1 MTGDLSLLK
10 NFTRKNGGRVTF
22 GDNTKGKI
30 LGVGDV
36 GNGTSPLIEN
46 VFLVDNL
53 KHNLLSISQLCD
65 KGYRVIFESSKCLI
79 ENVCNNE
86 VVFFG
91 DRSENVYTIDIEKLT
106 CKNQCLSALND
117 DSWLWHRRLGHASM
131 HLLSKLSKKEV
142 VRGLLNLPFQKD
154 KICDACQFGKQVRSS
169 FKSILE
175 ISTTRPLQLLHM
187 DLFGPSRTTSLGGK
201 HYAFVIVDDF
211 SRYTWVI
218 FLATKEE
225 ALKTFSYFC
234 KRVQNE
240 QGYLITTIKS
250 DHGGEFDNDAFE
262 ILCNENGYKHNFSA
276 PRTPQQN
283 GVVERKNRILQEMA
297 RSMLNENGLPKYFW
311 AEAVNTSCHIV
322 NRVLIRPKMDKTPYE
337 LWKGRKPNIG
347 YFRVF
352 GCKCF
357 ILNTKDNLGKFD
369 AKSDVGV
376 FLGYS
381 TTSKAYRVFNKRTLV
396 VEESMHVVFDETNT
410 FVEKNLD
417 DDDLGLEHQM
427 SNVDLNDKEVM
438 DEPQTSNTSQRQEEQ
453 VDDPKQDSASYQ
465 LPKEWRYSTSHPK
478 DKILG
483 DISQGV
489 ATRSSL
495 KNVWNNL
502 AFLSQI
508 EPKNFKDAE
517 NDEFWILAM
526 QEELNQFERSDVW
539 ELVPRP
545 STQSVIGTKWVFRNK
560 RDEHG
565 VIVRNKARLV
575 AQGYNQEEGIDYE
588 ETFAPVARLESIRML
603 LAFAS
608 HKEFILYQMDVKSA
622 FLNGYIVEE
631 VYVEQPPGFQDH
643 KYPDYVFK
651 LKKALYGLKQA
662 PRAWYDRLSKFLLQ
676 NGFSIGKVDTTLF
689 TKTKGVDLI
698 IVQIYVDDII
708 FGSTNVSLCEEFSKC
723 MHSEFE
729 MSMMGELNYF
739 LGLQIK
745 QTKEGIFINQAKYVK
760 DLLKKFDFEGMKPL
774 STPMS
779 SSIKID
785 KDENGKAVDIT
796 KYRGMIGSLLYLTA
810 SRPDIMYSVCLCA
823 RYQSN
828 PKESHLNAVKRIF
841 RYLSGTK
848 NLGLWYPKGTHID
861 LFSYTDADWAGCTID
876 RKSTSGTCHFLG
888 FALVSWFSKKQN
900 SVALSTAEAEYI
912 SAASCCAQV
921 LWMKQTLLDLGL
933 SYDHVPIMCDNTSAI
948 NLSKN
953 PVLHSR
959 TKHIEIRHHFLRDH
973 VQKGDITLE
982 FISTNHQIADILTK
996 PLALERFASL
1006 RRGLGLLDATELNL
1020 IT

>member
-10 NFTRKNGGRVTF
+10 NFTRKNGGRVTV

-142 VRGLLNLPFQKD
+142 VRGLPNLPFQKD

-643 KYPDYVFK
+643 KYPNYVFK

-900 SVALSTAEAEYI
+900 LVALSTAEAEYI

-982 FISTNHQIADILTK
+982 FISTNNQIADILTK

-1020 IT
+1020 N

>member
-142 VRGLLNLPFQKD
+142 VRGLPNLPFQKD

-1020 IT
+1020 N

>member
-1 MTGDLSLLK
+1 M
-10 NFTRKNGGRVTF
+10 
-22 GDNTKGKI
+22 
-30 LGVGDV
+30 
-36 GNGTSPLIEN
+36 
-46 VFLVDNL
+46 
-53 KHNLLSISQLCD
+53 
-65 KGYRVIFESSKCLI
+65 
-79 ENVCNNE
+79 
-86 VVFFG
+86 
-91 DRSENVYTIDIEKLT
+91 
-106 CKNQCLSALND
+106 
-117 DSWLWHRRLGHASM
+117 
-131 HLLSKLSKKEV
+131 
-142 VRGLLNLPFQKD
+142 
-154 KICDACQFGKQVRSS
+154 
-169 FKSILE
+169 
-175 ISTTRPLQLLHM
+175 
-187 DLFGPSRTTSLGGK
+187 
-201 HYAFVIVDDF
+201 
-211 SRYTWVI
+211 
-218 FLATKEE
+218 
-225 ALKTFSYFC
+225 
-234 KRVQNE
+234 
-240 QGYLITTIKS
+240 
-250 DHGGEFDNDAFE
+250 
-262 ILCNENGYKHNFSA
+262 
-276 PRTPQQN
+276 
-283 GVVERKNRILQEMA
+283 
-297 RSMLNENGLPKYFW
+297 
-311 AEAVNTSCHIV
+311 
-322 NRVLIRPKMDKTPYE
+322 
-337 LWKGRKPNIG
+337 
-347 YFRVF
+347 
-352 GCKCF
+352 
-357 ILNTKDNLGKFD
+357 
-369 AKSDVGV
+369 
-376 FLGYS
+376 
-381 TTSKAYRVFNKRTLV
+381 
-396 VEESMHVVFDETNT
+396 
-410 FVEKNLD
+410 
-417 DDDLGLEHQM
+417 
-427 SNVDLNDKEVM
+427 
-438 DEPQTSNTSQRQEEQ
+438 
-453 VDDPKQDSASYQ
+453 
-465 LPKEWRYSTSHPK
+465 
-478 DKILG
+478 
-483 DISQGV
+483 

-643 KYPDYVFK
+643 KYLDYVFK

-841 RYLSGTK
+841 RYLSGNK
-848 NLGLWYPKGTHID
+848 NLGLWYPKGTHIE

-1020 IT
+1020 ITWELSG

>member
-142 VRGLLNLPFQKD
+142 VRGLPNLPFQKD
-154 KICDACQFGKQVRSS
+154 KICDACQFGKQVRSF

-453 VDDPKQDSASYQ
+453 VDYPKQDSASYQ

-643 KYPDYVFK
+643 KYPD
-651 LKKALYGLKQA
+651 
-662 PRAWYDRLSKFLLQ
+662 
-676 NGFSIGKVDTTLF
+676 
-689 TKTKGVDLI
+689 
-698 IVQIYVDDII
+698 
-708 FGSTNVSLCEEFSKC
+708 
-723 MHSEFE
+723 
-729 MSMMGELNYF
+729 
-739 LGLQIK
+739 
-745 QTKEGIFINQAKYVK
+745 
-760 DLLKKFDFEGMKPL
+760 
-774 STPMS
+774 
-779 SSIKID
+779 
-785 KDENGKAVDIT
+785 
-796 KYRGMIGSLLYLTA
+796 
-810 SRPDIMYSVCLCA
+810 
-823 RYQSN
+823 
-828 PKESHLNAVKRIF
+828 
-841 RYLSGTK
+841 
-848 NLGLWYPKGTHID
+848 
-861 LFSYTDADWAGCTID
+861 
-876 RKSTSGTCHFLG
+876 
-888 FALVSWFSKKQN
+888 
-900 SVALSTAEAEYI
+900 
-912 SAASCCAQV
+912 
-921 LWMKQTLLDLGL
+921 
-933 SYDHVPIMCDNTSAI
+933 
-948 NLSKN
+948 
-953 PVLHSR
+953 
-959 TKHIEIRHHFLRDH
+959 
-973 VQKGDITLE
+973 
-982 FISTNHQIADILTK
+982 
-996 PLALERFASL
+996 
-1006 RRGLGLLDATELNL
+1006 
-1020 IT
+1020 

>member
-142 VRGLLNLPFQKD
+142 VRGLPNLPFQKD

>member
-142 VRGLLNLPFQKD
+142 VRGLPNLPFQKD

-982 FISTNHQIADILTK
+982 FISTNNQIADILTK

>member
-142 VRGLLNLPFQKD
+142 VRGLPNLPFQKD

-643 KYPDYVFK
+643 KYPNYVFK

-900 SVALSTAEAEYI
+900 SVALSTAEAKYI

-1020 IT
+1020 N

>member
-86 VVFFG
+86 VVFLG

-142 VRGLLNLPFQKD
+142 VRGLPNLPFQKD

-841 RYLSGTK
+841 RYLSRTK